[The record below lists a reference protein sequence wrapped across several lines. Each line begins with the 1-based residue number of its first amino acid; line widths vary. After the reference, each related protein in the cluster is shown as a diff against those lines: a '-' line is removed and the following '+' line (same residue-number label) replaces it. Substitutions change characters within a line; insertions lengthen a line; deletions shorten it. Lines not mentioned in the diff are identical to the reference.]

1 MPSEISIINTHRTCE
16 IKDEQNNH
24 KMCGFQTNK
33 MLVMLA
39 NQKSMNYSVLGIKKK
54 DVLQKLG
61 FFQWEETEILTPKKI
76 SFLGS
81 LGRVMWRLTSGF
93 FNLSL
98 KRKMHGY

>member
-39 NQKSMNYSVLGIKKK
+39 NQKSMNYRNQEKKCSSEIGILSMERNRNLNPKE
-54 DVLQKLG
+54 DQFPREPREGHV
-61 FFQWEETEILTPKKI
+61 EIDFRIL
-76 SFLGS
+76 
-81 LGRVMWRLTSGF
+81 
-93 FNLSL
+93 
-98 KRKMHGY
+98 